1 MDDVLKYGQEN
12 FNLPH
17 DVIKLPSKGVFY
29 KPKKDSLKIGYLTAQ
44 DENLLMSQNMSG
56 TDLIKTLLRNKIYE
70 HGFDVEQLLPGDV
83 QAILLFLRN
92 TAFGPEY
99 RFKLKDPKTNSEFE
113 SAIIL
118 DSVDMQELKHTPDDD
133 GLFSYVLPKT
143 QKKVRFKV
151 LNMKE
156 ESEIDELT
164 SKYPK
169 GMVAPVVTKKLET
182 QIVDIDGNRDKGFIG
197 SNVINLPISDSKS
210 LRRFMDECQP
220 KLNLVREVQA
230 PSGENVTVNVTFGV
244 EFFRPFF
251 E

>member
-29 KPKKDSLKIGYLTAQ
+29 KPKRESLKIGYLTAQ

-99 RFKLKDPKTNSEFE
+99 NFKLKDPRTGIEFD
-113 SAIIL
+113 ATIIL

-182 QIVDIDGNRDKGFIG
+182 QIVEIDGNKEKGFIG
-197 SNVINLPISDSKS
+197 STIINYLFQILK
-210 LRRFMDECQP
+210 
-220 KLNLVREVQA
+220 V
-230 PSGENVTVNVTFGV
+230 
-244 EFFRPFF
+244 
-251 E
+251 